1 MNTKTA
7 MIFAAGLG
15 TRLRPLTLNKPK
27 AMVKVNGLP
36 LLERAILKLKKENFH
51 RLIINIHHFGHQ
63 ILDFLQ
69 EHNNFGIEIIISDER
84 EQILETGG
92 GLLKAKP
99 LLGDTPFLVYNV
111 DIITN
116 TNLEQLYNFHLQN
129 DCLATLAVRKRATSR
144 YLLFDDNNMLSGWKN
159 IQTNE
164 AIFLNDSTQ
173 LKQWAFSGIHVID
186 PKIFEYMPSHLS
198 KFSIIDTYLEAGKDE
213 KIIAFPHDEDYWWD
227 VGKPEKLIEAEAFIK
242 KEGI

>member
-1 MNTKTA
+1 MNSKTA

-27 AMVKVNGLP
+27 AMVEVNGIP
-36 LLERAILKLKKENFH
+36 LLERAILKLKKDNFR

-69 EHNNFGIEIIISDER
+69 EKNNFGIEIIISDER

-92 GLLKAKP
+92 GLLKAMP
-99 LLGDTPFLVYNV
+99 LLGDNPFLVYNV

-116 TNLEQLYNFHLQN
+116 NNLEQLYNFRLQT
-129 DCLATLAVRKRATSR
+129 DGLATLAVRKRATSR
-144 YLLFDDNNMLSGWKN
+144 YLLFDENNVLSGWKN
-159 IQTNE
+159 IKTNKV
-164 AIFLNDSTQ
+164 IFLNDSNRLQ
-173 LKQWAFSGIHVID
+173 QWAFSGIHVID
-186 PKIFEYMPSHLS
+186 PKIFEYMPSDLS
-198 KFSIIDTYLEAGKDE
+198 KFSIIDTYLTAGKNE

-227 VGKPEKLIEAEAFIK
+227 VGKPEKLQEAAEFLTK
-242 KEGI
+242 KS